1 MNLNEHILQIQNDL
15 RAGRF
20 LNEASVSQGVVLR
33 ILQILGWP
41 IFDSHVVMPEYSVG
55 GRRVDFALCHPAR
68 KPLIFIEVKQV
79 GQSEG
84 ADKQLFEYAFHEGVP
99 LTVLTDGQE
108 WHFYLP
114 AEQGSYQERRVYK
127 LDILERNI
135 DECAYRFKRYL
146 DYNDSCSGKTLQE
159 ARKEYQSVS
168 KERQI
173 NQTLPIAW
181 EKLIKEPDEILLELV
196 ADKVESICGYKP
208 DLDSVSSFLTN
219 KTTKSILPSHTT
231 NHILPAKPNVIQI
244 NTSTNNELPFVGFSL
259 NGFTHKARNGRSVMT
274 QIFQELS
281 KLDPTFLERFDSR
294 PHGKKR
300 RFIARSKNDL
310 YPDRPDLCES
320 ASYPINNDWWMG
332 VNYSKMS
339 MEKIIKMACEVAGLK
354 FGSDVIIRL
363 D

>member
-15 RAGRF
+15 RSGRF

-127 LDILERNI
+127 LDILERSI
-135 DECAYRFKRYL
+135 DECAYRFKKYL
-146 DYNDSCSGKTLQE
+146 DYQDSCSGKTLQE

-168 KERQI
+168 KDRQI

-208 DLDSVSSFLTN
+208 ELDAVSNFLSKQN
-219 KTTKSILPSHTT
+219 QQNLKVDSYI
-231 NHILPAKPNVIQI
+231 KPT
-244 NTSTNNELPFVGFSL
+244 TSTNNVIKHTSLVISSYGFSL
-259 NGFTHKARNGRSVMT
+259 NNRKMESKNARGVM
-274 QIFQELS
+274 IDLFKELA
-281 KLDPTFLERFDSR
+281 KQDNTFLERFAAR

-300 RFIARSKNDL
+300 RYIAKSKAEL
-310 YPDRPDLCES
+310 YPGRLDIAES
-320 ASYPINNDWWMG
+320 NSSQLIDGWWIG
-332 VNYSKMS
+332 THLSKKGI
-339 MEKIIKMACEVAGLK
+339 EGIIKMACEVAGLK

-363 D
+363 E